1 MKIKCGRKEY
11 DVHTGDEIMFNG
23 AIYILMITDSPVIS
37 KALFKKLVKEDVIV
51 KKGHFVYSTRYTTTR
66 YDRFV
71 FVKEEFDL

>member
-11 DVHTGDEIMFNG
+11 DVHIGDKIMFNG
-23 AIYILMITDSPVIS
+23 AIYILMIPDSPVIS
-37 KALFKKLVKEDVIV
+37 KALFKKLVREDVIV
-51 KKGHFVYSTRYTTTR
+51 KRGKFKCTTKWTTTY